1 MNRVPRGIHSSW
13 WVLVL
18 VVTLCGSPAWPA
30 AGGGYQQRNLVSD
43 GSVPAAHMDP
53 NLVNPWGIAFNP
65 NGPVWVAN
73 NGTGVATLYDGQGV
87 PQPLMQPLVVII
99 PTPSN
104 STEPGNPTGIVFNG
118 SMDFVVS
125 QGGASN
131 PAVFLFA
138 SENGTIA
145 GWSPMVDRTH
155 AILAVDNSPAGA
167 IYKGLALAANG
178 TANFLYATDFHHNR
192 IDVFDAQF
200 HPATLAGTF
209 TDPDLPAGFAPF
221 GIRNLNGDLYITY
234 AQQDEDKKDDVPGKG
249 LGLVDVF
256 DANGSLIRRF
266 ASGGTLNAPWGLALA
281 PADFGRFSNRLLVGN
296 FGDGRIN
303 AFDLATGRFLGRLR
317 GPDGRLLT
325 IDGLWGISFGNGVA
339 QQPTNVLFFAAGPE
353 EETQGIYG
361 RIEPTPGE
369 GSDGSAEDADKS
381 E

>member
-1 MNRVPRGIHSSW
+1 MSRVQHSVYGSW

-18 VVTLCGSPAWPA
+18 VLTLCGSAALPA
-30 AGGGYQQRNLVSD
+30 AGAGYQQRNLVSD
-43 GSVPAAHMDP
+43 GSLPAEHTDG
-53 NLVNPWGIAFNP
+53 NLVNPWGIVFNP
-65 NGPVWVAN
+65 NGPVWVAD
-73 NGTGVATLYDGQGV
+73 NGTGVSTLYDGQGV
-87 PQPLMQPLVVII
+87 PQPLVVII
-99 PTPSN
+99 PTPPD
-104 STEPGNPTGIVFNG
+104 STEPGDPTGIVFNG

-125 QGGASN
+125 QGGASG
-131 PAVFLFA
+131 PAAFLFA

-145 GWSPMVDRTH
+145 GWSSMVDRTH
-155 AILAVDNSPAGA
+155 AILAVDNSPTGA

-178 TANFLYATDFHHNR
+178 TANFLYATGFHHNK

-209 TDPDLPAGFAPF
+209 TDPDLPVGFAPF
-221 GIRNLNGDLYITY
+221 GIHNLNGDLCVTY
-234 AQQDEDKKDDVPGKG
+234 ARQDDDKKDDVPGKG
-249 LGLVDVF
+249 LGVVDLF
-256 DANGSLIRRF
+256 DANGRLIRRF

-339 QQPTNVLFFAAGPE
+339 QQPTNAIFFAAGPK

>member
-1 MNRVPRGIHSSW
+1 MNRVPRSIHGSW
-13 WVLVL
+13 WALVL
-18 VVTLCGSPAWPA
+18 VVTLCGSPARA

-43 GSVPAAHMDP
+43 GSVPAAHTDH
-53 NLVNPWGIAFNP
+53 NLINPWGIVFSP

-73 NGTGVATLYDGQGV
+73 NGTGVSTLYDGQGV
-87 PQPLMQPLVVII
+87 PQPLVVII
-99 PTPSN
+99 PAPD
-104 STEPGNPTGIVFNG
+104 STEPENPTGIVFND

-125 QGGASN
+125 QGGASG
-131 PAVFLFA
+131 PAAFLFA

-145 GWSPMVDRTH
+145 GRSPMVDRTK
-155 AILAVDNSPAGA
+155 AILAVDNSPTGA

-178 TANFLYATDFHHNR
+178 TAKFLYATDFHHNK

-200 HPATLAGTF
+200 QPATLAGTF

-221 GIRNLNGDLYITY
+221 GIRNLNGDLYVTY

-256 DANGSLIRRF
+256 DANGRLIRRF

-339 QQPTNVLFFAAGPE
+339 QQPANVLFFAAGPND
-353 EETQGIYG
+353 ETQGLYG

-369 GSDGSAEDADKS
+369 GSDESAEDADKS